1 MSAENDEPPIRR
13 KSLSTEQMSIGEL
26 EERISL
32 LRHEI
37 SVCEA
42 EIEKK
47 RAQKQAAEALFGSG
61 S

>member
-32 LRHEI
+32 LRQEI

-47 RAQKQAAEALFGSG
+47 KAQKQAAEALFGSG